1 MAETRPSRRAFER
14 TCVHEAGHATASCFL
29 QVPLRYAS
37 VESDFFHAGQV
48 AHARLTKQQ
57 QTRIALAHDWYRD
70 DLALR
75 RLVEKRIVVCF
86 AGDESELA
94 VLGSKPRRRRK
105 KDPCN
110 PAEVSD
116 EEFAGL
122 MAALEEKGVPPPDD
136 EEQARTLARL
146 ICETDDE
153 AAALAEYLHQRT
165 RNLVRDRFFQ
175 ASVRAMADELSRRPR
190 IGARRVRELVS
201 EARDAEVA
209 RIRAERLLEERRS
222 E

>member
-57 QTRIALAHDWYRD
+57 QTRIALAHDWYVD

-75 RLVEKRIVVCF
+75 RLVEKQIVVCL
-86 AGDESELA
+86 AGNEAELA
-94 VLGSKPRRRRK
+94 LLGSKPRRRRK

-122 MAALEEKGVPPPDD
+122 MAVLEEKGVPPPDD
-136 EEQARTLARL
+136 EEQALTSARL
-146 ICETDDE
+146 VCETDAE
-153 AAALAEYLHQRT
+153 ARALVEYLRQRT
-165 RNLVRDRFFQ
+165 RRLVRDRYFQ
-175 ASVRAMADELSRRPR
+175 AGARAVADELSRHPR
-190 IGARRVRELVS
+190 IGARRVRGLVR
-201 EARDAEVA
+201 EAREAEGE
-209 RIRAERLLEERRS
+209 RIRTERLKERS
-222 E
+222 EP